1 MKLRNKN
8 EGYFQLVDEVLT
20 VGQKE
25 EEQGKKVRP
34 KVVDKYY
41 WFQVP
46 SCQKFRN

>member
-8 EGYFQLVDEVLT
+8 EGYSQLVDKVIT

-34 KVVDKYY
+34 QLLGKYC
-41 WFQVP
+41 WFQIP
-46 SCQKFRN
+46 SS